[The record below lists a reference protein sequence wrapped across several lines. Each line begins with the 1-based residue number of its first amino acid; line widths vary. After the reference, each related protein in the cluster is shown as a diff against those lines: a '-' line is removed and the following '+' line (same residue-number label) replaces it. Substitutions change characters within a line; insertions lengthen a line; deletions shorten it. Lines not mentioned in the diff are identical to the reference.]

1 MGYMLETRGLT
12 KRFGRGDQAQDAV
25 ADVSL
30 HIREGEVYGLLGP
43 NGAGKSTTLKM
54 ICGMLRPT
62 AGEILFA
69 GHAWRREDL
78 YAIGS
83 LIEEAPLY
91 PNLTARE
98 NLRVRTTL
106 LGLPESRVDEVLA
119 AVDLADTG
127 KKRAGRFSMGMRQR
141 LGLALA
147 LIARPRLLVL
157 DEPTNGLDPHR
168 HRGAAR
174 PDPRLRGG
182 GHDGDR
188 LEPHPLRGA
197 ADGGHHRHHLR
208 GAPRLRGCASARA
221 GPRGTLHERLPGG
234 ATSARGGGG
243 MTGEKGGLL
252 AGLRAEALK
261 SRHAAPVRL
270 AVLMALPMPLLG
282 AMPYRGVQIFS
293 AWNYWYALFLPVAL
307 SLVVACVA
315 RADARTRMRGLLGLG
330 FPLGRAWWA
339 KALWCLALCTLSN
352 LVVFGIYL
360 AGSAF
365 SSQGLTAAGTLTMLL
380 CALANTVT
388 AAWMIP
394 AGLFLTARLGMLAG
408 IFCPLAAQL
417 VGGFAW
423 SLVPL
428 PQLFPPSASMVIP
441 TSFIPVLPSGE
452 PLAADMALGGAL
464 AADGMLTL
472 AGLAVCALA
481 FAALTAAGAAW
492 FARSEER

>member
-1 MGYMLETRGLT
+1 
-12 KRFGRGDQAQDAV
+12 
-25 ADVSL
+25 
-30 HIREGEVYGLLGP
+30 
-43 NGAGKSTTLKM
+43 
-54 ICGMLRPT
+54 
-62 AGEILFA
+62 
-69 GHAWRREDL
+69 
-78 YAIGS
+78 
-83 LIEEAPLY
+83 
-91 PNLTARE
+91 
-98 NLRVRTTL
+98 
-106 LGLPESRVDEVLA
+106 
-119 AVDLADTG
+119 
-127 KKRAGRFSMGMRQR
+127 
-141 LGLALA
+141 
-147 LIARPRLLVL
+147 
-157 DEPTNGLDPHR
+157 
-168 HRGAAR
+168 
-174 PDPRLRGG
+174 
-182 GHDGDR
+182 
-188 LEPHPLRGA
+188 
-197 ADGGHHRHHLR
+197 
-208 GAPRLRGCASARA
+208 
-221 GPRGTLHERLPGG
+221 
-234 ATSARGGGG
+234 

-394 AGLFLTARLGMLAG
+394 GASLTARLGMLAG

-452 PLAADMALGGAL
+452 PLAADMALGGSRGGRHAHTGGPCGLRARVRRAHGGGRGLVRALRGEVMAMTRLSDPTPRMTLPRALLSEALRLARSPLTAVHLVCGLAAGLACGEYFSIARWDPALGADAYAQFLGALMPLMSAIVCGLAVDEERAAGRLANLTAVPSRGRAVAAKLLAL
-464 AADGMLTL
+464 AALG
-472 AGLAVCALA
+472 AGALAVALGVFGAVLAVAGRLPLGPLRLRPLGRASCWAACPSTRWGSAWPCAS
-481 FAALTAAGAAW
+481 AATPPSAPARRGCSSRSSQWADLHTA
-492 FARSEER
+492 S